1 MKTSDIIKKVRKIEI
16 YTRKIV
22 DTVLGGE
29 YKSSFKGKG
38 IEFHDVRE
46 YIIGDDVKTIDWN
59 VTARMGSPY
68 VKRFIDERE
77 LNIILMIDIS
87 GSTIFGSYA
96 QKRERIAEIS
106 ALFAF
111 SAIRNND
118 RVGLLS
124 FTDRI
129 EKFIPPEKGRK
140 HALWILRDIL
150 FFEPEGRL
158 TDPVPAFEYIL
169 HILKRRG
176 IIFLIS
182 DFLGDGFETEK
193 IRKPF
198 SILSRKHDL
207 IPVIIRDKFETDFK
221 IKGIIDIKDA
231 ETGEEFS
238 IPSFELNKYLKKRN
252 DDELFRLFK
261 KNDCDFIFIN
271 TDEDYLPAIE
281 KFFRNRAK
289 RMAI

>member
-1 MKTSDIIKKVRKIEI
+1 MKTSDILKKVRKIEI

-46 YIIGDDVKTIDWN
+46 YIVGDDVKTIDWN
-59 VTARMGSPY
+59 VTARMGSPF

-77 LNIILMIDIS
+77 LNIILLIDIS
-87 GSTIFGSYA
+87 GSTIFGSSA
-96 QKRERIAEIS
+96 RKRERIAEIS

-140 HALWILRDIL
+140 HTLWIVRDIL
-150 FFEPEGRL
+150 FFEPKGKN
-158 TDPVPAFEYIL
+158 TDPVPAFEYLL
-169 HILKRRG
+169 HILKRKG
-176 IIFLIS
+176 VILLIS
-182 DFLGDGFETEK
+182 DFLGEGFEPERIK
-193 IRKPF
+193 KAF
-198 SILSRKHDL
+198 SVLSKKHDL
-207 IPVIIRDKFETDFK
+207 IPVIVRDIFEYDFK
-221 IKGIIDIKDA
+221 IKGLIDIKDA

-238 IPSFELNKYLKKRN
+238 IPSFELNKLLENRR
-252 DDELFRLFK
+252 DDELFKLFK

-271 TDEDYLPAIE
+271 TEEDYIPAIE
-281 KFFRNRAK
+281 KFFRRRAK

>member
-1 MKTSDIIKKVRKIEI
+1 MKTSEILKKVRKIEI
-16 YTRKIV
+16 YTKKIV

-46 YIIGDDVKTIDWN
+46 YILGDDVKTIDWN

-68 VKRFIDERE
+68 VKRFVDERE
-77 LNIILMIDIS
+77 LNIVLLIDLS
-87 GSTIFGSYA
+87 GSTFFGSA
-96 QKRERIAEIS
+96 SMKREKIAEIG

-124 FTDRI
+124 FTDRV
-129 EKFIPPEKGRK
+129 EKYIPPEKGRK
-140 HALWILRDIL
+140 HALWIIRDIL
-150 FFEPEGRL
+150 FYEPIGRL
-158 TDPVPAFEYIL
+158 TDPIPVMEYL
-169 HILKRRG
+169 LNVLKRRG
-176 IIFLIS
+176 IVFFIS
-182 DFLGDGFETEK
+182 DFLGDGFEPER

-198 SILSRKHDL
+198 SILSQKHDL
-207 IPVIIRDKFETDFK
+207 IPVIVRDKFEMEFK
-221 IKGIIDIKDA
+221 IRGIIDIKDA

-238 IPSFELNKYLKKRN
+238 IPSSELSKYLKKRR
-252 DDELFRLFK
+252 DEELLNLFK
-261 KNDCDFIFIN
+261 KCECDYIYLN
-271 TDEDYLPAIE
+271 TEDDYIPEIE
-281 KFFRNRAK
+281 KFFRLRAK